1 MCFNPSFVAVAL
13 DGYYETPSRGANIVL
28 SNYYWLSLTL
38 LIRGG
43 AFLTV
48 SKCFNDI
55 VILGMLNV

>member
-28 SNYYWLSLTL
+28 SITGFPLTL

>member
-1 MCFNPSFVAVAL
+1 MCFDPSFVTVAL

-28 SNYYWLSLTL
+28 SITL
-38 LIRGG
+38 LIRFC

-48 SKCFNDI
+48 SKCINDI